1 MISGIGGSYEQ
12 ALTQATGSNK
22 KLDNTLSKD
31 YTNSSDEELMEVAKE
46 FEAYFLEQM
55 FKSMQKMVPESEYTS
70 STTKTMTEYYQ
81 EQLLSEYANNAT
93 ETSDEG
99 VGIAQLIYEQM
110 KRNYNL

>member
-12 ALTQATGSNK
+12 ALSQATSANN

-31 YTNSSDEELMEVAKE
+31 YTNSTDAELMEVAKE

-55 FKSMQKMVPESEYTS
+55 FKSMEKMVPESEFTS

-81 EQLLSEYANNAT
+81 EKLLSEYASSAT
-93 ETSDEG
+93 SEGQEG